1 LCHTNPAYALGL
13 TFSLIHALELCEVL
27 RMNPGTDRESSALE
41 YFARI
46 ARELNERYT
55 LACALDTVRIRVWQ
69 GERVD
74 FMHRDGCYPWF
85 MFSGAAAVALDD
97 GEVCC
102 KTLRRMCMLD
112 RLSAFNEDIP
122 LQIRV
127 EELLARK
134 FAEPPPRPKPSRAE
148 LVRVVTD
155 SMAQKSV
162 AS

>member
-1 LCHTNPAYALGL
+1 
-13 TFSLIHALELCEVL
+13 
-27 RMNPGTDRESSALE
+27 MNPGTDRESLALE

-55 LACALDTVRIRVWQ
+55 LACALDKVRIRVWQ

-85 MFSGAAAVALDD
+85 MFGGAAAFDG
-97 GEVCC
+97 GEVCR
-102 KTLRRMCMLD
+102 KTLRRVCMLD
-112 RLSAFNEDIP
+112 RLSAFDEDIP

-148 LVRVVTD
+148 LVRVVT
-155 SMAQKSV
+155 
-162 AS
+162 